1 MNVDDRLWRET
12 VVAER
17 AKLYAQR
24 NPNPPLSG
32 RQVVAVT
39 LLSLIAC
46 IAAYAWAVSVL

>member
-24 NPNPPLSG
+24 NPNPPLSR
-32 RQVVAVT
+32 RQVVAVV
-39 LLSLIAC
+39 LLSLVGCA
-46 IAAYAWAVSVL
+46 AAYAAIMSLL